1 MLGLEKAARAKEK
14 SERKN
19 ALPSCGCGNAESTV
33 HQGASFDAAMERILT
48 NVSILLA
55 F

>member
-14 SERKN
+14 SERKK
-19 ALPSCGCGNAESTV
+19 ALFSLVAVEMQSTV
-33 HQGASFDAAMERILT
+33 HQGASFDAVMERILT